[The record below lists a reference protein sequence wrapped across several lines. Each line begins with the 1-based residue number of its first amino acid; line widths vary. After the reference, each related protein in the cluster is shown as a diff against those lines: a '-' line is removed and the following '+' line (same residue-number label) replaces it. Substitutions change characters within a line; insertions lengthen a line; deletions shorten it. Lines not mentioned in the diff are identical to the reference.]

1 MLIILRLSQT
11 GVFNQFGQSRP
22 VKMTRLGEPLEN
34 AAAVIGTHTV
44 DYQVEQLL
52 IQDPEYIKY
61 QVLLD
66 QLSLQQEKDKE
77 KDHDKDMIPSNSKKQ
92 STASQL
98 KQQLFQQELRMNER
112 RQVYQKEV
120 LCNAEIIITTLS
132 SAGKASFL
140 DYMITAQVLFP
151 YVIIDEAAQTTEPST
166 LIPLKCGCTHDN

>member
-1 MLIILRLSQT
+1 MGLQNNHNHQTAATTTTNTIPLLIHSIIINIDCNYLLHPMLIILRLSQT

-66 QLSLQQEKDKE
+66 QLNLQQEKDNE
-77 KDHDKDMIPSNSKKQ
+77 KDNDNDKDVIPS
-92 STASQL
+92 
-98 KQQLFQQELRMNER
+98 
-112 RQVYQKEV
+112 
-120 LCNAEIIITTLS
+120 
-132 SAGKASFL
+132 KASLL